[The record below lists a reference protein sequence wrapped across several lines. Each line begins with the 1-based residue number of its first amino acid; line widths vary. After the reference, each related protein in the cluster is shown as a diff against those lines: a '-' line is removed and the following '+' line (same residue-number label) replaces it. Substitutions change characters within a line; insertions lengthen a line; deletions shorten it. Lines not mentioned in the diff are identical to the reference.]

1 MDKQPRAVLWDID
14 GTLIDSGEYHFLTWQ
29 EAMASVGY
37 ELTRDSFAATFG
49 QRNDSVLRSY
59 LGDGVDAAEIARL
72 SDMKE
77 SRYRDI
83 VREQGIELLPGVKRW
98 LRLLQEQGWRQA
110 VASSAPAANIEVIL
124 DVLNLRQY
132 ITAAASAEGLERGKP
147 DPQIFLKAAGLVHV
161 PPARCI
167 VVEDAP
173 AGTEGARRA
182 GMRSI
187 GVLTTHTHLEADLI
201 VSSLDELADDA
212 FTRLLDPQN

>member
-29 EAMASVGY
+29 EAMASVDY
-37 ELTRDSFAATFG
+37 ELTRESFAATFG

-132 ITAAASAEGLERGKP
+132 ITAAASAEVLERGKP
-147 DPQIFLKAAGLVHV
+147 DPQIFLKAAGLVDV

-187 GVLTTHTHLEADLI
+187 GVLTTHTHLEAD
-201 VSSLDELADDA
+201 VVVRSLDELGDDA
-212 FTRLLDPQN
+212 FTKLLDS